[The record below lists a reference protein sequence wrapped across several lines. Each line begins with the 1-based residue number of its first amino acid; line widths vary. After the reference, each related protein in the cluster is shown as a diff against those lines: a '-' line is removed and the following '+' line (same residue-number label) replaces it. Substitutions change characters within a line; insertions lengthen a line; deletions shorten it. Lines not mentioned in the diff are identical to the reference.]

1 MNAWTAR
8 LERLG
13 GGLRG
18 GGLRPGR
25 HGGRPH
31 RGRGLG
37 RGRAKAQRA
46 ADSSAVEVAARWG
59 FAACGVIYV
68 LIGIL
73 ALRIAYDGGHGGQ
86 QADRGGALAE
96 LAGNPPG
103 RVLLWAVGAGLA
115 GMAVWRLSE
124 AVAGAAVP
132 DGRTVRM
139 RLLSALRCAFYG
151 FAAYSV
157 LAFALGDR
165 GSGSGAGDQQS
176 RDVTARVMG
185 MPGGRWMV
193 AVAGAA
199 VVVVGVW
206 MGVLAVL
213 RRFHKQLALG
223 RMSRAA
229 RTYIDV
235 TGVAGGAAR
244 GLVVAAAGAFALE
257 AAVTYDPGRA
267 KGFDDTLRSFAG
279 APAGTWLLGA
289 VALGLALF
297 GLYCFGMA
305 RWHKVS

>member
-1 MNAWTAR
+1 MNVRTA
-8 LERLG
+8 RLG
-13 GGLRG
+13 GGR
-18 GGLRPGR
+18 R
-25 HGGRPH
+25 HSV
-31 RGRGLG
+31 
-37 RGRAKAQRA
+37 GRAKAQRA
-46 ADSSAVEVAARWG
+46 ADSSAMEVAARWG
-59 FAACGVIYV
+59 FSACGVIYL
-68 LIGIL
+68 LIGLL

-96 LAGNPPG
+96 LAGNPLG
-103 RVLLWAVGAGLA
+103 KALLWAVGAGLA
-115 GMAVWRLSE
+115 GMAAWRLSE
-124 AVAGAAVP
+124 AVVGAAVP
-132 DGRTVRM
+132 DGRTARI
-139 RLLSALRCAFYG
+139 RALSAVRCVFYG
-151 FAAYSV
+151 SAAYSV

-165 GSGSGAGDQQS
+165 GSGSGASDQQS
-176 RDVTARVMG
+176 RDVTARVMAL
-185 MPGGRWMV
+185 PGGRWIV

-199 VVVVGVW
+199 VVVAGVW

-213 RRFHKQLALG
+213 RRFHNQLRLA

-244 GLVVAAAGAFALE
+244 GLIVAAAGAFALD
-257 AAVTYDPGRA
+257 AALTYDPDRA